1 MGVFSKTL
9 LQLTKQPLHSTG
21 YLGPSIYLPWCL
33 YQLAVN
39 PLMVTV
45 GLRLDSGKEQIQ
57 ISEKLLLFTVA
68 AATVTALAGFALA
81 VFLMNRKYR
90 RTFLG
95 RFSFREYVKKL
106 WESRTYAPIGKGLDA
121 SRASLLYFFR

>member
-1 MGVFSKTL
+1 MANKTISWL
-9 LQLTKQPLHSTG
+9 AG
-21 YLGPSIYLPWCL
+21 YFGPSVYLPWCL

-57 ISEKLLLFTVA
+57 ISEGLLLLAVA
-68 AATVTALAGFALA
+68 AATFLTLSGFVLV
-81 VFLMNRKYR
+81 VFFMNRKYR
-90 RTFLG
+90 KTFLG
-95 RFSFREYVKKL
+95 RFSFREYVSEL

-121 SRASLLYFFR
+121 SRGNLLFLSG